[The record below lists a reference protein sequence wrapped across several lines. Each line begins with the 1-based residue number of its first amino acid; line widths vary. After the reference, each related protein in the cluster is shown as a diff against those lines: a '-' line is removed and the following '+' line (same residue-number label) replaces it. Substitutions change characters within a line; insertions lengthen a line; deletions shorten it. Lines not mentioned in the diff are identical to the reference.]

1 MERTSGNRSGGL
13 GVALFGGVALVAAA
27 IVAAGPAAAQSATE
41 LQERVK
47 ALEAENQLMKQ
58 QMREMKRQLDAL
70 GRQAPA
76 EPVKMVESGE
86 KDVTLKI
93 SGQVNR
99 AVLIGD
105 DGTTGFVSHVDNDN
119 SSTRIRLDAEGRVTD
134 DFSVRGRVE
143 VELQINPSDTDP
155 GGGGL
160 QTNSGGLGGF
170 NARKAY
176 VAFNSN
182 TFGRLTLGHESV
194 ATDGIVGH
202 DLSGTRVVMTSD
214 AEDFAGGVGFSNSA
228 NGNRMG
234 LEIQDSFDDFSGA
247 GQFGDRQN
255 LVRYDSP
262 RFLGFSLAGAH
273 GVDSGDGNSQT
284 VDVAL
289 RYGGTI
295 WDTKVEAG
303 IGYAHT
309 DANRG
314 GSPSLAD
321 PNEDFVGGSVALLHQ
336 PTGLN
341 VHYSQGKVM
350 WEQDSP
356 TRPGPSFWYVKGGW
370 VGTIFSMGKTAV
382 AIEYGEYMNDDGP
395 RLAGLTASD
404 DNFGRVYGIGLV
416 QKIDRAATE
425 LYAGVRRYEMDIAT
439 GTALDQNGQ
448 LVTGIEPVI
457 AALVGARIK
466 F

>member
-1 MERTSGNRSGGL
+1 MTRTTRSRASVRTALL
-13 GVALFGGVALVAAA
+13 GSAALAAMVAAS
-27 IVAAGPAAAQSATE
+27 GTAAAQSAAE

-47 ALEAENQLMKQ
+47 ALEAENRLMKRQMQEMKQ
-58 QMREMKRQLDAL
+58 QLDSL
-70 GRQAPA
+70 GGQASQK
-76 EPVKMVESGE
+76 PVKAVERGQD
-86 KDVTLKI
+86 DVTLKI

-99 AVLIGD
+99 ALLIGD

-119 SSTRIRLDAEGRVTD
+119 SSTRIRFDAEGRVTD
-134 DFSVRGRVE
+134 DFSVKSRIE
-143 VELQINPSDTDP
+143 VELQINPSNADP

-160 QTNSGGLGGF
+160 QTNAGGAGGF

-176 VAFNSN
+176 VAFNSK
-182 TFGRLTLGHESV
+182 TFGQLTMGQESV
-194 ATDGIVGH
+194 ATDGIVNA
-202 DLSGTRVVMTSD
+202 DLSGTSVAISSD

-228 NGNRMG
+228 NGNRVG
-234 LEIQDSFDDFSGA
+234 LEIQDGFDDFDGA
-247 GQFGDRQN
+247 GQFGDRQT

-262 RFLGFSLAGAH
+262 RFLGFQLSGAH
-273 GVDSGDGNSQT
+273 GVDGSDGNSQT

-309 DANRG
+309 DADRG
-314 GSPSLAD
+314 ASPSLAD
-321 PNEDFVGGSVALLHQ
+321 PNESFVGGSVGLLHQ

-356 TRPGPSFWYVKGGW
+356 ARPGPSFWYVKGGW
-370 VGTIFSMGKTAV
+370 IGTIFSMGKTAV
-382 AIEYGEYMNDDGP
+382 AVEYGEYMNDDGP

-404 DNFGRVYGIGLV
+404 DNFGRVYGVALV
-416 QKIDRAATE
+416 QKIDEAATE
-425 LYAGVRRYEMDIAT
+425 LYAGVRRYEMDIAA

-448 LVTGIEPVI
+448 LIAGLEPVI
-457 AALVGARIK
+457 AALVGVRTK